1 MAASWRV
8 TDVAADATVAIA
20 EVLDAKGVVEEA
32 RHAFIKEHDP
42 AYIMELIAAQEQLR
56 DGCLARWQMHARRD
70 AENKLLKL
78 NVKLQSAI
86 SGEAL
91 ANWDFTAAPFLAA
104 HEKYKPPTH
113 SRKRKVAASVITP
126 TTTALTATSAV
137 RREKS
142 DARTLRDEAQHAFTS
157 IAPTVVLVDD
167 TDACPK
173 CGDAMRVSTAE
184 ALLGCTQCGLTRAY
198 VQSTASTRA
207 YRDDGPPEFAGG
219 FSKYFYRRG
228 NHMAGWIALVQ
239 GKESMQV
246 SDDVYDLLV
255 EQFRKERVIH
265 ADDITPK
272 RVREVLNSLKL
283 RKYYDNVAQITARLT
298 GKPPPRLTPCQ
309 ETECIAMFQSVE
321 QVWAQHCPADRRN
334 FLSYSYCLYK
344 FCQLRGWDYLLTNFS
359 LLKGRDK
366 LQRQDA
372 IWKKICQSLDW
383 EYFASV

>member
-1 MAASWRV
+1 MSSWKV
-8 TDVAADATVAIA
+8 TDVAPDATASVAAEVHNAKEIVESARLKFLAEHEPEHIRQLIA
-20 EVLDAKGVVEEA
+20 EQERVV
-32 RHAFIKEHDP
+32 INST
-42 AYIMELIAAQEQLR
+42 
-56 DGCLARWQMHARRD
+56 ARWQMHARLE
-70 AENKLLKL
+70 A
-78 NVKLQSAI
+78 QSAI
-86 SGEAL
+86 VELQAKLQRVLSGEAL
-91 ANWDFTAAPFLAA
+91 KDWDANAAPFLAA
-104 HEKYKPPTH
+104 HKKCKAP
-113 SRKRKVAASVITP
+113 RKKKVEEPAAV
-126 TTTALTATSAV
+126 V
-137 RREKS
+137 RRDKS
-142 DARTLRDEAQHAFTS
+142 DARTLRDEAQHALTS
-157 IAPTVVLVDD
+157 TAPAVVFVDD

-173 CGDAMRVSTAE
+173 CGEAMRVSTSE

-246 SDDVYDLLV
+246 PDDVYTLLI
-255 EQFRKERVIH
+255 EQFRKERVGS

-272 RVREVLNSLKL
+272 RVREVLKALKL

-298 GKPPPRLTPCQ
+298 GKPPPRLTPSQ

>member
-1 MAASWRV
+1 MSSWKV
-8 TDVAADATVAIA
+8 TDVASDANAVAAEVHNAKEIVESARSLFLKENDSENIKLLIA
-20 EVLDAKGVVEEA
+20 E
-32 RHAFIKEHDP
+32 
-42 AYIMELIAAQEQLR
+42 QEQALSR
-56 DGCLARWQMHARRD
+56 CTARWQMHARIE
-70 AENKLLKL
+70 A
-78 NVKLQSAI
+78 QSAI
-86 SGEAL
+86 AQLKTKLERVLNGEAL
-91 ANWDFTAAPFLAA
+91 RDWDANAAPFLAA
-104 HEKYKPPTH
+104 HKKCKAP
-113 SRKRKVAASVITP
+113 RKKKAATEEPAVV
-126 TTTALTATSAV
+126 V
-137 RREKS
+137 RRDKS
-142 DARTLRDEAQHAFTS
+142 DARSLRDEAQHALTS
-157 IAPTVVLVDD
+157 TAPSVVLVDD

-173 CGDAMRVSTAE
+173 CGEAMRVSTSE
-184 ALLGCTQCGLTRAY
+184 ALLGCSQCGLTKAY

-246 SDDVYDLLV
+246 PDDVYTLLI
-255 EQFRKERVIH
+255 EQFRKERVMN

-272 RVREVLNSLKL
+272 RVREVLKILKL

-298 GKPPPRLTPCQ
+298 GKPPPRLTPSQ

>member
-1 MAASWRV
+1 MSSWKV
-8 TDVAADATVAIA
+8 TDVAADSLATVEAS
-20 EVLDAKGVVEEA
+20 DAKEIVDTA
-32 RHAFIKEHDP
+32 RLAFLKEHDP
-42 AYIMELIAAQEQLR
+42 EHIKSLIDEQQSIVEQST
-56 DGCLARWQMHARRD
+56 ARWQMHAKWE
-70 AENKLLKL
+70 AESAVKQLLD
-78 NVKLQSAI
+78 KLQRAL
-86 SGEAL
+86 SGESL
-91 ANWDFTAAPFLAA
+91 KDWDANAAPFLAA
-104 HEKYKPPTH
+104 HKKCKAPRGKKKAEVVP
-113 SRKRKVAASVITP
+113 VAAV
-126 TTTALTATSAV
+126 V
-137 RREKS
+137 RRDKS
-142 DARTLRDEAQHAFTS
+142 DARTLKDEAQHALTNTGP
-157 IAPTVVLVDD
+157 AVVLVDD

-173 CGDAMRVSTAE
+173 CGDAMRVSTTE
-184 ALLGCTQCGLTRAY
+184 ALLGCTKCGLTRAY

-246 SDDVYDLLV
+246 PDDVYTLLID
-255 EQFRKERVIH
+255 QFRKERVLN

-272 RVREVLNSLKL
+272 RVREVLKALKL

-298 GKPPPRLTPCQ
+298 GKPPPRLTPSQ

>member
-1 MAASWRV
+1 MSSWKV
-8 TDVAADATVAIA
+8 TDVAPDAASAVAAEVHNAKEIVESARLQFLEEHKPEHIKQLIA
-20 EVLDAKGVVEEA
+20 EQELVVA
-32 RHAFIKEHDP
+32 NST
-42 AYIMELIAAQEQLR
+42 
-56 DGCLARWQMHARRD
+56 ARWQMHARIE
-70 AENKLLKL
+70 AESAIIELQA
-78 NVKLQSAI
+78 KLQRVL

-91 ANWDFTAAPFLAA
+91 KDWDANAAPFLTAHKKCKAPRKKKVEEPAA
-104 HEKYKPPTH
+104 
-113 SRKRKVAASVITP
+113 V
-126 TTTALTATSAV
+126 V

-142 DARTLRDEAQHAFTS
+142 DARTLRDEAQHALTS
-157 IAPTVVLVDD
+157 IAPAVVFVDD

-173 CGDAMRVSTAE
+173 CGEAMRVSTSE

-246 SDDVYDLLV
+246 PDDVYTLLI
-255 EQFRKERVIH
+255 EQFRKERVGS

-272 RVREVLNSLKL
+272 RVREVLKALKL

-298 GKPPPRLTPCQ
+298 GKPPPRLTPSQ

>member
-1 MAASWRV
+1 MSSWKV
-8 TDVAADATVAIA
+8 TDVAPDATASVAAEVHNAKEIVESARLKFLAEHEPEHIKQLIA
-20 EVLDAKGVVEEA
+20 EQERVV
-32 RHAFIKEHDP
+32 INST
-42 AYIMELIAAQEQLR
+42 
-56 DGCLARWQMHARRD
+56 ARWQMHARLE
-70 AENKLLKL
+70 A
-78 NVKLQSAI
+78 QSAI
-86 SGEAL
+86 VELQAKLQRVLSGEAL
-91 ANWDFTAAPFLAA
+91 KDWDANAAPFLAA
-104 HEKYKPPTH
+104 HKKCKAP
-113 SRKRKVAASVITP
+113 RKKKVEEPAAV
-126 TTTALTATSAV
+126 V
-137 RREKS
+137 RRDKS
-142 DARTLRDEAQHAFTS
+142 DARTLRDEAQHALTS
-157 IAPTVVLVDD
+157 TAPAVVFVDD

-173 CGDAMRVSTAE
+173 CGEAMRVSTSE

-246 SDDVYDLLV
+246 PDDVYTLLI
-255 EQFRKERVIH
+255 EQFRKERVGS

-272 RVREVLNSLKL
+272 RVREVLKALKL

-298 GKPPPRLTPCQ
+298 GKPPPRLTPSQ